1 MRTVFLLS
9 ALLAAACSAQPV
21 PPPLFYAVVSDT
33 QKPAD
38 DPLEGLKHTVEQVNQ
53 MAPAFVLMPGDLTN
67 RGSVAEYE
75 NVTKVLRT
83 FTAPVLP
90 VVGNHEAPAGE
101 KVYRGRFKEHLG
113 EDTYSHRVIGGW
125 HLIRL
130 DSVLFHGGKLEHE
143 GAIDKEQLAWVK
155 QTLAG
160 IPKDAPIFLSQHH
173 PLRYTA
179 QQTANEEDLLA
190 LFQDHYLPYTVTGH
204 KHWNELYQ
212 DLDAIQ
218 HIITGS
224 VSFSCRP
231 KTDGTGYRLVSTV
244 GRNLW
249 TAWVDLKDPLPA
261 RELRVLSS
269 ALVFPVVTKAEQ
281 LLLRVRYTGKGEL
294 TFRATPEA
302 PLPAVGK
309 GIVSVSAK
317 GDALRI
323 RLPESKVEA
332 TAVIPIPKVCTTALF
347 TPGCRM
353 TSGDTLKPTHAA
365 LWESTAK
372 WQYLALKRPGET
384 RAKVRVLS
392 PQPGATIARGPVPIL
407 AMVESSG
414 TRQPQITLGGQ
425 EGKTSQEFVAIL
437 FRASGLQSKSHGFL
451 NCVYVNGK
459 LLTRIA
465 PDRDVMG
472 WEWFGFPV
480 PASAWRSSPKPQFRL
495 TAGTPTDGTGAN
507 PPANNEDYQAQ
518 TLLLFEDG
526 RYLADPAL
534 PLNKTLTLGDNG
546 KHPSTLVDCTPSVPF
561 TPRRWRMVLQTVDA
575 SALAPGASKVR
586 VVLGDVEQ
594 EIPITLQ

>member
-33 QKPAD
+33 QKPPD

-53 MAPAFVLMPGDLTN
+53 VDPAFVLMPGDLTN

-75 NVTKVLRT
+75 NVTKVIRT
-83 FTAPVLP
+83 FQAPVLP
-90 VVGNHEAPAGE
+90 LVGNHEGPAGE
-101 KVYRGRFKEHLG
+101 KVYRGRFRKYFG

-130 DSVLFHGGKLEHE
+130 DSVLFHDGKLAHE

-155 QTLAG
+155 KTLVG
-160 IPKDAPIFLSQHH
+160 IPKDAPILISQHH
-173 PLRYTA
+173 PFRYPA
-179 QQTANEEDLLA
+179 PQTANEEEVLA
-190 LFQDHYLPYTVTGH
+190 LFENHYLPYTVTGH
-204 KHWNELYQ
+204 KHLNELYQ
-212 DLDAIQ
+212 DIDAIQ
-218 HIITGS
+218 HIVTGA

-244 GRNLW
+244 GRDLW

-261 RELRVLSS
+261 QELRVLSS
-269 ALVFPVVTKAEQ
+269 ALVLPVAAKAEQ
-281 LLLRVRYTGKGEL
+281 LLLRIRYTGKGEL

-302 PLPAVGK
+302 PLPPVGK
-309 GIVSVSAK
+309 GIVSASAK

-323 RLPESKVEA
+323 RLPESKAEA
-332 TAVIPIPKVCTTALF
+332 TAVIPVPKVCTNALF

-353 TSGDTLKPTHAA
+353 TSDDTLKPAHTA

-372 WQYLALKRPGET
+372 WQHMALKRPGET
-384 RAKVRVLS
+384 RAKVRILS
-392 PQPGATIARGPVPIL
+392 PQPGATVARGPVPIL

-414 TRQPQITLGGQ
+414 KQQPQITLGGQ
-425 EGKTSQEFVAIL
+425 EGKTSQEFVAVL

-465 PDRDVMG
+465 PDRDVMS

-480 PASAWRSSPKPQFRL
+480 PASAWRNSPKPQFRL
-495 TAGTPTDGTGAN
+495 TAGTPKDGTGAN
-507 PPANNEDYQAQ
+507 PPANNEDYTAQ
-518 TLLLFEDG
+518 SLLLFEDG

-534 PLNKTLTLGDNG
+534 PLNKTLALGDNG
-546 KHPSTLVDCTPSVPF
+546 KDPQTLVDCTPTVPF
-561 TPRRWRMVLQTVDA
+561 TPSRWRMVLQTVDA
-575 SALAPGASKVR
+575 STLAPGASKVK